1 MHINSK
7 NKKGNLSIQAHPG
20 EIITELI
27 GRSFK
32 VSTEIHSVAHV
43 IIPPNEASL
52 PHYHP
57 IAEESYY
64 ILRGSGHIVLDKEES
79 DISPGEIV
87 LIPPTVP
94 HQIFNNSDKD
104 DLEFLVICVPAW
116 EASNSVPW
124 ERQND
129 SF

>member
-7 NKKGNLSIQAHPG
+7 NNKGNLPIQPHPG

-27 GRSFK
+27 GRNFE
-32 VSTEIHSVAHV
+32 VSTKIHSVAHV
-43 IIPPNEASL
+43 VIPPNEASL

-64 ILRGSGHIVLDKEES
+64 VLRGSGHAVLGEEES
-79 DISPGEIV
+79 DINSGEIL

-94 HQIFNNSDKD
+94 HQIFNNSDKEE
-104 DLEFLVICVPAW
+104 LEFLVICVPAW
-116 EASNSVPW
+116 EVGNSIPW
-124 ERQND
+124 EK
-129 SF
+129 